1 MGFRPGEKFER
12 MFFILWSTC
21 TADNEFKMETQVLDT
36 ERKQFVW
43 ILVFLENGKN
53 VMNFKSK
60 CEEWL
65 NEWEASLD
73 LSEIEIK

>member
-21 TADNEFKMETQVLDT
+21 IADNEFKMETQVLDT

-43 ILVFLENGKN
+43 ILVFWKMGK
-53 VMNFKSK
+53 M
-60 CEEWL
+60 
-65 NEWEASLD
+65 
-73 LSEIEIK
+73 

>member
-1 MGFRPGEKFER
+1 MD
-12 MFFILWSTC
+12 SC
-21 TADNEFKMETQVLDT
+21 
-36 ERKQFVW
+36 
-43 ILVFLENGKN
+43 FLENGKN

-73 LSEIEIK
+73 LSEIEKIKDKVSKRVGIIIRDAKKGMKKFDKNDEDSVTDWWKLYPTE

>member
-1 MGFRPGEKFER
+1 M
-12 MFFILWSTC
+12 
-21 TADNEFKMETQVLDT
+21 
-36 ERKQFVW
+36 
-43 ILVFLENGKN
+43 ENGKN

-73 LSEIEIK
+73 LSEIEKIKDKVSKRVGIIIRDAKKGMKKFDKNDEDSVTDWWKLYPTE